1 MIEMLIVFPFF
12 ILIIFLALLFSTMC
26 IVFVLKCVPNWFKWT
41 FGVVTALT
49 TFYSVG
55 WFILNLM

>member
-1 MIEMLIVFPFF
+1 MIEMLTVFSFF

-26 IVFVLKCVPNWFKWT
+26 IVFVLKSVPVWFKWT
-41 FGVVTALT
+41 FGVVAALT